1 MARERSVATSEQQ
14 VDQGVGG
21 HNSVLIGSADGG
33 GSLASAYF
41 FLIAKNFLMSNYN
54 LEENVNITRL

>member
-1 MARERSVATSEQQ
+1 MMARERSVATSEQQ

-33 GSLASAYF
+33 GFPGVRL
-41 FLIAKNFLMSNYN
+41 FLSYRKKFSNVK
-54 LEENVNITRL
+54 L